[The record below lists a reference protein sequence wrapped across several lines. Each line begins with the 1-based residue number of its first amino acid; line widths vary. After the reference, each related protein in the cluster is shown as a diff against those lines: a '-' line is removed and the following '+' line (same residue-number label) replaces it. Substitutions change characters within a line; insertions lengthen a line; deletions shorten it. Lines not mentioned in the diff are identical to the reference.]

1 MNIST
6 YHYSVLA
13 YKFVKAGR
21 VSLALVVRTTLLA
34 GVVKG
39 VEIVV
44 IDVVATKGI
53 GDEFQE

>member
-13 YKFVKAGR
+13 YKVVKAGR